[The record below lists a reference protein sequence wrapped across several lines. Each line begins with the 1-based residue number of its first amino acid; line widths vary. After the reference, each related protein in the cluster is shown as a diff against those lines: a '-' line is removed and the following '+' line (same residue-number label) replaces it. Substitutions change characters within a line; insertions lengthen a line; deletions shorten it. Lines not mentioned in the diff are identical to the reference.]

1 MPKTACIFWYE
12 FTYQTNNGLYLVK
25 PIVQPRTTQ
34 VVYHALVSYIVFGTL
49 LLKLT
54 NVHTTHCVQNRKDGY
69 THISKYRQPHGSNT
83 HCSKNKYSKLNS

>member
-1 MPKTACIFWYE
+1 MPKTTCIFWYE

-25 PIVQPRTTQ
+25 SIVQPRTTQ

-54 NVHTTHCVQNRKDGY
+54 NVHTTHCVQNCKNRNSNIG
-69 THISKYRQPHGSNT
+69 KYRQPHGSNT